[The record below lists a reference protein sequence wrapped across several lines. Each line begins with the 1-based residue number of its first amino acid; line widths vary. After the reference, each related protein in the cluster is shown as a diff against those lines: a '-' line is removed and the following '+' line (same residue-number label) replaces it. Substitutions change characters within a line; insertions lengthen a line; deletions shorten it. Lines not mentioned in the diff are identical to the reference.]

1 MTSLPEKIAAN
12 ISQEIIAGN
21 RLTAGDRLPTF
32 REIQKLFEVSTST
45 INQAFSI
52 LEKDGIVELKRGS
65 GCFVKRIP
73 ETKRRHAAGH
83 ARICSIFPNFSTHS
97 SVFHIYQGIET
108 ATQQYGYSIT
118 ISSNTS
124 YEQEQEQV
132 LGTLQ
137 ADCDAIILYPM
148 PRTIKQFR
156 TDYIKSLPPDSPLI
170 LLDIC
175 YPEQNKTS
183 VVFDNYQVGYD
194 VTRRLIQEGHSKIV
208 FKRLKS
214 RDREFYHRSN
224 DDRFKG
230 YMAALKRSG
239 LPVLPE
245 LYWSERFTTDIK
257 NPSRRA
263 SSRFLEEWKKT
274 PQPSRPTAVI
284 CLEDMHA
291 ATLINTAA
299 DLGIDVPNDLK
310 IIGFDNLQAAQS
322 MTPAPFPTTAPDFHQ
337 MGSLAVSILDRILNE
352 GPQPVVQYMLPVPIK
367 WIPAPQESST

>member
-21 RLTAGDRLPTF
+21 RLSAGDRLPTF

-52 LEKDGIVELKRGS
+52 LEKDGIVEMKRGS
-65 GCFVKRIP
+65 GCFVKKLP
-73 ETKRRHAAGH
+73 ENKQQNTSNRLN
-83 ARICSIFPNFSTHS
+83 ICAIFPNFSTHS
-97 SVFHIYQGIET
+97 SAFHIYQGIEA
-108 ATQQYGYSIT
+108 ATQQVGASIT
-118 ISSNTS
+118 ITSNTS
-124 YEQEQEQV
+124 YEQEREQV
-132 LGTLQ
+132 LGQMQ
-137 ADCDAIILYPM
+137 AGCDAIILYPM

-156 TDYIKSLPPDSPLI
+156 TDYIKDCPQDYPLI

-183 VVFDNYQVGYD
+183 IVFDNYQAGYD
-194 VTRRLIQEGHSKIV
+194 ITHRLIQEGHSKIV

-257 NPSRRA
+257 TP
-263 SSRFLEEWKKT
+263 SSRSSSIFLEEWKKT
-274 PQPSRPTAVI
+274 PKSSRPTAVI

-291 ATLINTAA
+291 ATFITTATN
-299 DLGIDVPNDLK
+299 LGIDVPGDLK
-310 IIGFDNLQAAQS
+310 IIGFDNLQTAQS
-322 MTPAPFPTTAPDFHQ
+322 MTPAPFPTTTPDFHY
-337 MGSLAVSILDRILNE
+337 MGSLAVSIADRLLNE

-367 WIPAPQESST
+367 WVSAS